1 MFKKSQNKK
10 GFVLNRQ
17 RRQTEE
23 NVIHPLLQEVRPP
36 CFVEQK
42 LIRVKEGSEAREAP
56 IDCTISPQTGG
67 ISIEEIQNAARR
79 MHREFCNAFHST
91 ERGPEGA
98 VMTRV
103 IGFLQL

>member
-1 MFKKSQNKK
+1 M
-10 GFVLNRQ
+10 
-17 RRQTEE
+17 
-23 NVIHPLLQEVRPP
+23 
-36 CFVEQK
+36 EQK
-42 LIRVKEGSEAREAP
+42 LIGAREGSEARECP
-56 IDCTISPQTGG
+56 IDCTINTQTGG

-91 ERGPEGA
+91 ERDPEGA

>member
-1 MFKKSQNKK
+1 M
-10 GFVLNRQ
+10 NRE
-17 RRQTEE
+17 RRQTDE
-23 NVIHPLLQEVRPP
+23 NVIHPILQEARPP
-36 CFVEQK
+36 CFVRQK
-42 LIRVKEGSEAREAP
+42 LIGAREGSEAREGP
-56 IDCTISPQTGG
+56 IDCAINTQTRG

-79 MHREFCNAFHST
+79 MHREFCNPFHST

>member
-1 MFKKSQNKK
+1 MNKE
-10 GFVLNRQ
+10 

-23 NVIHPLLQEVRPP
+23 NVIHPLLQEARPP

-42 LIRVKEGSEAREAP
+42 LIGAREGSEAQEGP
-56 IDCTISPQTGG
+56 IDCAINTQTGG
-67 ISIEEIQNAARR
+67 ISSVEEIQNAART

-91 ERGPEGA
+91 KRYPEGA

>member
-1 MFKKSQNKK
+1 M
-10 GFVLNRQ
+10 NRE

-23 NVIHPLLQEVRPP
+23 NVIHPLLQEARPP

-42 LIRVKEGSEAREAP
+42 LIGPTEGSEAREGP
-56 IDCTISPQTGG
+56 IDCTINTQTGEF
-67 ISIEEIQNAARR
+67 SIEKIQNVARR